1 MTKSLLTIDK
11 SLCDRCGLC
20 ALDCPR
26 AIIKLTAKGGL
37 PEVPEGFVPLCIACG
52 HCVAVCPHGAL
63 DHAGV
68 PLDACPKS
76 DGELTVG
83 KAQAAQ
89 FLRSRRSIR
98 VFKPVAVE
106 RGLLQE
112 LIETARYAPSA
123 MNAQPLTWTVVSG
136 REKLEEVV
144 RLTVA
149 WMQQVSAAQPD
160 SLYAQYFAPLIQ
172 GWQKGYDGVLRH
184 AHTLV
189 VASAP
194 KAAATGLVDCTLA
207 LSYLELAALPLGL
220 GTCWAG
226 LLQMGLLE
234 APAVRDAVGLP
245 AGHTWHYPMMVG
257 YPKLRYPRLPARR
270 EPRIVWK

>member
-1 MTKSLLTIDK
+1 MKKSLLTVDEGT
-11 SLCDRCGLC
+11 CDRCGLC
-20 ALDCPR
+20 VLDCPR
-26 AIIKLTAKGGL
+26 AIIKQGVEGG
-37 PEVPEGFVPLCIACG
+37 VPEIPAAFAPLCIACG

-63 DHAGV
+63 SHARV
-68 PLDACPKS
+68 PLDACPEV
-76 DGELTVG
+76 DGQRTIGKVQTV
-83 KAQAAQ
+83 Q

-98 VFKPVAVE
+98 VFKPVPVE

-123 MNAQPLTWTVVSG
+123 MNAQPVTWTVVSG
-136 REKLEEVV
+136 REKLEALV
-144 RLTVA
+144 RLTVT
-149 WMQQVSAAQPD
+149 WMQEVSAAQPD
-160 SLYAQYFAPLIQ
+160 SLYAQYFAPIIQ

-207 LSYLELAALPLGL
+207 LAYLELAALPLGL

-226 LLQMGLLE
+226 LLQMGILE
-234 APAVRDAVGLP
+234 SPAVRDAVGLP
-245 AGHTWHYPMMVG
+245 EGHIWHYPMMVG
-257 YPKLRYPRLPARR
+257 YPKLTYHRLPARR